1 MPKFFSMFSKFIKDP
16 GAAVRSAI
24 GRLTGRKPSTEG
36 SQTPATPS
44 TPTPPRPKN
53 LPGKTPA
60 VTPSIDATAPAV
72 STADS
77 FRNMEKDAMTAAR
90 RMIRNYREGNA
101 SPAEKRAY
109 NKAIEYLNRRAR
121 LEKGGP
127 FQDRNRMELARSYL
141 GSGYTSAADLEK
153 RVQKSLDTFNTNF
166 GFNFTQETYEN
177 MGRLMDTPEFQKLKE
192 LYSTKYDALITMIGD
207 AVESGKDPR
216 KIYQALQIYETGKIP
231 PDYQEFVQLVNLPD
245 EELSE
250 VADQVEEFS
259 ESRVFATADDVERL
273 EKIQGI
279 FGNYISYK
287 GW

>member
-53 LPGKTPA
+53 LPGKPPA

-127 FQDRNRMELARSYL
+127 FQ
-141 GSGYTSAADLEK
+141 
-153 RVQKSLDTFNTNF
+153 
-166 GFNFTQETYEN
+166 
-177 MGRLMDTPEFQKLKE
+177 
-192 LYSTKYDALITMIGD
+192 
-207 AVESGKDPR
+207 
-216 KIYQALQIYETGKIP
+216 
-231 PDYQEFVQLVNLPD
+231 
-245 EELSE
+245 
-250 VADQVEEFS
+250 
-259 ESRVFATADDVERL
+259 
-273 EKIQGI
+273 
-279 FGNYISYK
+279 
-287 GW
+287 